1 MGAHRYYKQ
10 GEVMNQTIGSWAFI
24 LGVLI
29 AIIAGLAAAMVV
41 EYAAMITLVLIIL
54 FGYPLKKSVGT
65 ALILSLIM
73 CFFTFTFYQILGVTI
88 QGKFYF
94 NWEFVLYLGI
104 GSFISGLVTS
114 TYVQKLSAK
123 AMGRGMGIT
132 MIILGTFSL
141 VFYFIT

>member
-54 FGYPLKKSVGT
+54 GLIVGFLNINDKET
-65 ALILSLIM
+65 QPFLVATIALMAVKLSLHELDILNIGAYLTAIVGNLAAFVAPAALILALKAI
-73 CFFTFTFYQILGVTI
+73 YKLGKTPAV
-88 QGKFYF
+88 
-94 NWEFVLYLGI
+94 
-104 GSFISGLVTS
+104 
-114 TYVQKLSAK
+114 
-123 AMGRGMGIT
+123 
-132 MIILGTFSL
+132 
-141 VFYFIT
+141 